1 MNPVMVLDFV
11 VGLITGILS
20 GFGIG
25 GGTLLMLYL
34 TGVSGTEQ
42 FTAGGINLLYFIFC
56 APPALASHIKNKLV
70 IPRVVIVCIIAGTL
84 TSIGA
89 ALAAG
94 WMDTNVLRR
103 MFGGLLLYVGI
114 RELFAKKEK

>member
-1 MNPVMVLDFV
+1 MVLDFV

-34 TGVSGTEQ
+34 TGVSGTGQ
-42 FTAGGINLLYFIFC
+42 FAAAGINLLYFIFC
-56 APPALASHIKNKLV
+56 APAALVSHIKNKL
-70 IPRVVIVCIIAGTL
+70 ITPRVVIVCIIAGAL
-84 TSIGA
+84 TSVA
-89 ALAAG
+89 AAVAAG
-94 WMDTNVLRR
+94 WMDTDVLRR

-114 RELFAKKEK
+114 REVFAKE